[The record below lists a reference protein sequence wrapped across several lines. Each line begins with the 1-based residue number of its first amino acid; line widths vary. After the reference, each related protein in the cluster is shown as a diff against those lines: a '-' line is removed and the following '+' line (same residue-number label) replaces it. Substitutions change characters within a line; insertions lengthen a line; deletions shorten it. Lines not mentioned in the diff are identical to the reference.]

1 MRWAWSL
8 VSEYMYLDFG
18 LQKPLQWAHISR
30 QGLDDEC
37 GWGSSRLDLRLS
49 FLHFI
54 PTAVSYGIVVE
65 K

>member
-1 MRWAWSL
+1 MRLAWSL

-18 LQKPLQWAHISR
+18 LQKPLQGCILAGR
-30 QGLDDEC
+30 DNRM
-37 GWGSSRLDLRLS
+37 GSSHLDLRLS
-49 FLHFI
+49 FLRFI